1 MANTDTKAKTDDL
14 AGLEAG
20 LDALDAVQTH
30 RTPVREVLVKKV
42 LPPFLAVGLVL
53 VVWQV
58 LVSLKVTDETKLPAL
73 SAVWDSLSDMWLK
86 GTLLEVIWTSVSR
99 GLLGFLLALAI
110 GTPLGLLVPGT
121 WSCRPRCPV
130 TSPVSSRAGPSPGA
144 PSWPPR
150 SSPPPPTSAWA
161 SANVRAAQ
169 PRPAG
174 EELSGVSPV
183 LLVIAHGS
191 RDPRHA
197 ATVHA
202 LTRRARALR
211 PGLRVE
217 TAFLDFNAPRVEQVL
232 SALHADGVRDVVA
245 LPLLLT
251 RAFHAKADIP
261 ATLSEALTRLPG
273 LSVSVADVLGPSPL
287 LVDALERRLAEAGL
301 TPADRAT
308 TAVVLASAGSTDPEA
323 IAVIAE
329 IAREW
334 RHTGWCAVRPAFAS
348 AALPRT
354 EDAVRA
360 LRAEGFARVAVAPYV
375 IAPGRLP
382 DRIAAGA
389 EAAGADVVADVLGAA
404 PELALLLLR
413 RYDAAA
419 AAPARLPALTA

>member
-1 MANTDTKAKTDDL
+1 MA
-14 AGLEAG
+14 
-20 LDALDAVQTH
+20 
-30 RTPVREVLVKKV
+30 
-42 LPPFLAVGLVL
+42 
-53 VVWQV
+53 
-58 LVSLKVTDETKLPAL
+58 
-73 SAVWDSLSDMWLK
+73 
-86 GTLLEVIWTSVSR
+86 
-99 GLLGFLLALAI
+99 
-110 GTPLGLLVPGT
+110 
-121 WSCRPRCPV
+121 
-130 TSPVSSRAGPSPGA
+130 
-144 PSWPPR
+144 
-150 SSPPPPTSAWA
+150 
-161 SANVRAAQ
+161 
-169 PRPAG
+169 
-174 EELSGVSPV
+174 PV

-202 LTRRARALR
+202 LTRRVRALR

-217 TAFLDFNAPRVEQVL
+217 TAFLDFNAPRGEQVL

-261 ATLSEALTRLPG
+261 AALSDALTRLPG

-287 LVDALERRLAEAGL
+287 LVEALERRLSEAGI

-419 AAPARLPALTA
+419 AAPARLAALTA

>member
-1 MANTDTKAKTDDL
+1 MA
-14 AGLEAG
+14 
-20 LDALDAVQTH
+20 
-30 RTPVREVLVKKV
+30 
-42 LPPFLAVGLVL
+42 
-53 VVWQV
+53 
-58 LVSLKVTDETKLPAL
+58 PA
-73 SAVWDSLSDMWLK
+73 
-86 GTLLEVIWTSVSR
+86 
-99 GLLGFLLALAI
+99 
-110 GTPLGLLVPGT
+110 
-121 WSCRPRCPV
+121 
-130 TSPVSSRAGPSPGA
+130 
-144 PSWPPR
+144 
-150 SSPPPPTSAWA
+150 
-161 SANVRAAQ
+161 
-169 PRPAG
+169 
-174 EELSGVSPV
+174 

-217 TAFLDFNAPRVEQVL
+217 TAYLDFNAPRVEQVL
-232 SALHADGVRDVVA
+232 SALYADGVREVVA

-251 RAFHAKADIP
+251 RAFHVKADVP
-261 ATLSEALTRLPG
+261 AVLSEALPRLPG

-287 LVDALERRLAEAGL
+287 LVDALDRRLAEAGV

-360 LRAEGFARVAVAPYV
+360 LRAEGFVRVAVAPYV

-382 DRIAAGA
+382 DRIAEGA
-389 EAAGADVVADVLGAA
+389 RAAGADVLAEVLGSA
-404 PELALLLLR
+404 PELAALLLR

-419 AAPARLPALTA
+419 VSPARLRALTA